1 MKLLDLE
8 LSISSLPTTKKLYR
22 KMFSV
27 QRATSAPGT
36 LNLLSPRSLQE
47 ELAGRIADANN
58 YHNSVLLGIFQQ
70 AMGRLEQNG
79 CAFSPAVQ
87 ERVWDRIRPIPL
99 SALRSVL
106 VQEIRAKLF
115 TGLPEDELRMML
127 DEHKRMEQVLQTHQ
141 VFFANVQHMTEAI
154 CRRVEAEAQQMI
166 PRFMRTLA
174 DALHEEL
181 TNVLSP
187 VQDVPS

>member
-1 MKLLDLE
+1 
-8 LSISSLPTTKKLYR
+8 
-22 KMFSV
+22 MFSA
-27 QRATSAPGT
+27 QRSTSAPGT
-36 LNLLSPRSLQE
+36 LNLLSPRSVQE

-70 AMGRLEQNG
+70 AMERLRQNG
-79 CAFSPAVQ
+79 CVFSQAVQ

-106 VQEIRAKLF
+106 VQEIRVKLF

-127 DEHKRMEQVLQTHQ
+127 DEHKRIDQIPQTHQ
-141 VFFANVQHMTEAI
+141 VFYVNVHHMTEAI
-154 CRRVEAEAQQMI
+154 YRRVEAEAQQMI
-166 PRFMRTLA
+166 PRIMRTLA

-181 TNVLSP
+181 TNVLLP
-187 VQDVPS
+187 VQEVPL